1 MADPTALPP
10 SLLEKVLDPNN
21 LVAVVTVGLLY
32 MLWTFTNKR
41 FDLERQE
48 QDELVGRI
56 DELHEDL
63 LKLEGQVDALRK
75 QINNERG

>member
-10 SLLEKVLDPNN
+10 SLIEKVLDPSN
-21 LVAVVTVGLLY
+21 LVAVVTVGLMY

-48 QDELVGRI
+48 QEDIIGRLDDYHDE
-56 DELHEDL
+56 L
-63 LKLEGQVDALRK
+63 LKLQGEVDALRK
-75 QINNERG
+75 QINRD

>member
-10 SLLEKVLDPNN
+10 SLIEKVLDPAN
-21 LVAVVTVGLLY
+21 LVAVVTVGLMY

-48 QDELVGRI
+48 QEELVERL
-56 DELHEDL
+56 DEYHDEL
-63 LKLEGQVDALRK
+63 LKLEGQIEALRK
-75 QINNERG
+75 QINNG

>member
-10 SLLEKVLDPNN
+10 SLIEKVLDPAN
-21 LVAVVTVGLLY
+21 LVAVVTVGLMY

-48 QDELVGRI
+48 QEDIIGRLDDYHDE
-56 DELHEDL
+56 L
-63 LKLEGQVDALRK
+63 LKLEGQIEALRK
-75 QINNERG
+75 QINERG

>member
-10 SLLEKVLDPNN
+10 SVLEKVIDPNN

-48 QDELVGRI
+48 QDELVGRL
-56 DELHEDL
+56 DELHEDI

-75 QINNERG
+75 QINHE

>member
-10 SLLEKVLDPNN
+10 SLIEKVLDPAN
-21 LVAVVTVGLLY
+21 LVAVVTVGLMY

-48 QDELVGRI
+48 QEELVERL
-56 DELHEDL
+56 DDYHDKL
-63 LKLEGQVDALRK
+63 LKLEGQIEALRK
-75 QINNERG
+75 QINNG

>member
-32 MLWTFTNKR
+32 MLWTYMNKR

-48 QDELVGRI
+48 QDELVGRL

-63 LKLEGQVDALRK
+63 LKLEGQIDALRK
-75 QINNERG
+75 QVNDE

>member
-10 SLLEKVLDPNN
+10 SLIEKVLDPSN
-21 LVAVVTVGLLY
+21 LVAVVTVGLMY

-48 QDELVGRI
+48 QEDIIGRLDDYHDE
-56 DELHEDL
+56 L
-63 LKLEGQVDALRK
+63 LKLEGQIEALRK
-75 QINNERG
+75 QINERG

>member
-10 SLLEKVLDPNN
+10 SLIEKVLDPAN
-21 LVAVVTVGLLY
+21 LVAVVTVGLMY

-48 QDELVGRI
+48 QEELVERLDDYH
-56 DELHEDL
+56 DEL
-63 LKLEGQVDALRK
+63 LKLEGQIEALRK
-75 QINNERG
+75 QINNG

>member
-10 SLLEKVLDPNN
+10 SLIEKVLDPAN
-21 LVAVVTVGLLY
+21 LVAVVTVGLMY

-48 QDELVGRI
+48 QEDIIGRLDDYHDE
-56 DELHEDL
+56 L
-63 LKLEGQVDALRK
+63 LKLEGQIEALRK
-75 QINNERG
+75 QINNG